1 MAEVICPENILEEIE
16 VSDLLRR
23 ALELKKAGFRF
34 SQAHAVYASKENKYE
49 LSYSFSDY
57 NTYQLHSLRLVID
70 LDTVV
75 PSITEIIPAAVFYE
89 NEMKELFGVKIE
101 MISTDLDNKL
111 YEQFKFNH
119 IHLDLRASNNMSE
132 KFN

>member
-1 MAEVICPENILEEIE
+1 MAEVINPQNILEEIS

-34 SQAHAVYASKENKYE
+34 SQAHAVYNSKENKYE

-57 NTYQLHSLRLVID
+57 STYQLHSLRVVID

-101 MISTDLDNKL
+101 MISADLKDKL
-111 YEQFKFNH
+111 YRIEVETPFGPKKEE
-119 IHLDLRASNNMSE
+119 A
-132 KFN
+132 

>member
-49 LSYSFSDY
+49 ISYSFSDY

-101 MISTDLDNKL
+101 MITTDLDNKL
-111 YEQFKFNH
+111 YRIAVDTPFGPKKEE
-119 IHLDLRASNNMSE
+119 A
-132 KFN
+132 